1 MAMLMQTLSLDQL
14 GSNGG
19 LEIGGLRDPSFSSYL
34 SGAEEGFVLALVKQ
48 SCGGKAA
55 AAADDGE
62 IGVFGAEKYFNESL
76 DDDKKPKVD
85 DELKNTIQ
93 KVQPRPI
100 QSKAVSER
108 SGSSWNSQI
117 ALLQRSVVKNPSL
130 NGGGKVRGRG
140 GYLGIS
146 SFRCRCVCSDKNS
159 VAVEEYESC
168 GDILTQSHTKE
179 PLKEAALSPVI
190 PCMLNQG
197 LKRETYSIFKDS
209 FVEHLPLKPRKS
221 LEVFGHNLPFSFG
234 TEKRLMLN
242 WGNEFPRPAESD
254 ISDASS
260 DLFEI
265 EDFTGR
271 KVVNSG
277 SATPTG
283 NYAPSEASI
292 AWSVV
297 TADNPIPITS
307 AYEEFIRSG
316 KNTTNSGKTGSTL
329 MNKKVTATSDKPRRL
344 SSSFLACNSHDSV
357 KVIEEVHRAYEKI
370 PDTKIIKPQ
379 TEAKL
384 TGLFEPGRTNVQQLG
399 ISSRALALS
408 NSIHGS
414 KMLYLK

>member
-55 AAADDGE
+55 AAADDDDGE

-76 DDDKKPKVD
+76 DDDHKKPKVD

-93 KVQPRPI
+93 KVQHRPI

-117 ALLQRSVVKNPSL
+117 ALLQRSVVVKNPSL

-140 GYLGIS
+140 CYLGIS

-242 WGNEFPRPAESD
+242 WGNESD

-271 KVVNSG
+271 KVLNSG

-297 TADNPIPITS
+297 TADNPITS
-307 AYEEFIRSG
+307 AYEEFKRSG

-329 MNKKVTATSDKPRRL
+329 MNKKVTATSGDKPRRL

-379 TEAKL
+379 TTEAKL

>member
-1 MAMLMQTLSLDQL
+1 MCLFRQELSSSGRIRKLWRY
-14 GSNGG
+14 SN
-19 LEIGGLRDPSFSSYL
+19 PKPYK
-34 SGAEEGFVLALVKQ
+34 GATE
-48 SCGGKAA
+48 
-55 AAADDGE
+55 
-62 IGVFGAEKYFNESL
+62 
-76 DDDKKPKVD
+76 
-85 DELKNTIQ
+85 
-93 KVQPRPI
+93 
-100 QSKAVSER
+100 
-108 SGSSWNSQI
+108 GSS
-117 ALLQRSVVKNPSL
+117 
-130 NGGGKVRGRG
+130 
-140 GYLGIS
+140 
-146 SFRCRCVCSDKNS
+146 
-159 VAVEEYESC
+159 
-168 GDILTQSHTKE
+168 
-179 PLKEAALSPVI
+179 ALSPVI

-221 LEVFGHNLPFSFG
+221 LEVFGHNLPVMERPNKPFSFG

-242 WGNEFPRPAESD
+242 WGNESD

-297 TADNPIPITS
+297 TADNPITS

-379 TEAKL
+379 TTEAKL
-384 TGLFEPGRTNVQQLG
+384 TGFEPGRTNVQLG